1 VPKKYNIPKPQ
12 GQGLRFLLSEGSKKL
27 KYRYDRSCL
36 PVQKY
41 FVACQHA
48 QDMSYSLRRAK
59 GKCVLFSL
67 LFLFLKN
74 LLIIIIFQ
82 ITVFF
87 LSTKNILPCSD
98 VQLNYDL
105 QFTSNNSKCQNNLK
119 QHNNNNT
126 NTPSTIYAHFFDP

>member
-82 ITVFF
+82 ITVLFYQPKIF
-87 LSTKNILPCSD
+87 SLVVMYSSTTTYN
-98 VQLNYDL
+98 L
-105 QFTSNNSKCQNNLK
+105 QATTASVK
-119 QHNNNNT
+119 
-126 NTPSTIYAHFFDP
+126 II